1 MVNVAGARKRL
12 NGLLSPGGLLGSTR
26 VCRASVRRD
35 RAPHSRARHKRC
47 WLSKR
52 IRLQSCKRRRRNV
65 QKGKFASRGK
75 GHRENAPPKGTSPTR
90 SHRSRIRCVK
100 RRAISALPLTSKIY
114 SKIVSRSNVA
124 EGRNSTRRRFIGGCL
139 FLRLRSGKER
149 VERRVNFPKGH
160 VRARIVKRTT
170 NAGANH
176 GKAVRVLRPLASPNP
191 DGIAEGFARGSIF
204 AVLDART
211 KRGRHIG

>member
-1 MVNVAGARKRL
+1 MASCLQAASL
-12 NGLLSPGGLLGSTR
+12 GLLEFVGRRFGAIERLIVAPAIKDVGYPNAFAFNRVSDDGGMFKRESSQAGEK
-26 VCRASVRRD
+26 VI
-35 RAPHSRARHKRC
+35 ARTP
-47 WLSKR
+47 
-52 IRLQSCKRRRRNV
+52 
-65 QKGKFASRGK
+65 
-75 GHRENAPPKGTSPTR
+75 PPKGTSPTR

-211 KRGRHIG
+211 KRGRHVG